1 MLYIY
6 STYEIYN
13 SKDNIML
20 EGRCNQFN
28 IMNLYIIS
36 TQIDNRGNVYS
47 CIKNT
52 CFKVST
58 GWTWAWEG
66 EAGNVSN
73 MAVE

>member
-36 TQIDNRGNVYS
+36 TQIDTEEMFTVVLR
-47 CIKNT
+47 IL
-52 CFKVST
+52 VSRYLQD
-58 GWTWAWEG
+58 GLGHGREKQG
-66 EAGNVSN
+66 
-73 MAVE
+73 M